1 MQLAKEFATKFMAF
15 EQNYFRVKYPLPKM
29 DFIAIPDFQ
38 AGAMEN
44 WGAIAAREIGLLG
57 TGQQPRSRS

>member
-1 MQLAKEFATKFMAF
+1 MKF
-15 EQNYFRVKYPLPKM
+15 QQDYFRVKYPLPKM

-44 WGAIAAREIGLLG
+44 WGAITAREIGLLG
-57 TGQQPRSRS
+57 DRERHQSR